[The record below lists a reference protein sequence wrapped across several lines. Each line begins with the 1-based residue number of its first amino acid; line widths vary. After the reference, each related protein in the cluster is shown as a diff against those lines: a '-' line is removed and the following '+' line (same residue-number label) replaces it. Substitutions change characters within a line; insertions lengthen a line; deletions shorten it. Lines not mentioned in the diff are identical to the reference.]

1 MSEARKILDKS
12 KTLFMRYGIKS
23 VTMDDIARHLGMS
36 KKTIYQHVNNKAD
49 LINKI
54 MKLDIE
60 EEEQVLIAIRQETN
74 NAIEEML
81 RVSVHVGEKLQ
92 QINPSAAYDLKKYYP
107 KGWELMRSIRHE
119 HIYSIIKDNLSR
131 GVKQGI
137 YRENLNTEVLARF
150 YLGQTELVFD
160 RELFPFP
167 EYKQSEV
174 YLEFVKY
181 HMRGIVSQKGYLLL
195 EQCYQKQT
203 IN

>member
-54 MKLDIE
+54 MKLDIA
-60 EEEQVLIAIRQETN
+60 EEEQKILKIRQETN
-74 NAIEEML
+74 NAVEEMF
-81 RVSVHVGEKLQ
+81 RVSIHVGEKLQ

-107 KGWELMRSIRHE
+107 KTWDLMRSIRHG
-119 HIYSIIKDNLSR
+119 HIYSIIKENLEQ
-131 GVKQGI
+131 GLTQGI
-137 YRENLNTEVLARF
+137 YRKNLNAEVLARF
-150 YLGQTELVFD
+150 YVGQTALIFD

-167 EYKQSEV
+167 EYKQAEV
-174 YLEFVKY
+174 YLEFIKY
-181 HMRGIVSQKGYLLL
+181 HMRGIVSQKGYALL
-195 EQCYQKQT
+195 EECYQKQT